1 MKEILCLGD
10 SLTKGRAG
18 HSFTEYLTNQ
28 KIINKGKDGDTLYH
42 SYKRLKKYLNQDKFK
57 NVDTY
62 IISLGTNDIL
72 IPFLKNLTPLWYLI
86 MKPREDFFH
95 CLQDDKSFEEQLE
108 KYFELLD
115 GKKIILISIPR
126 IQIKNFPQELI
137 VNKNKIISKLA
148 KKHNTPYI
156 DIYKLQAQEDLKSFS
171 WKYHKIIVFFGYLIV
186 TIFPKL
192 KDRIDNKRK
201 LGLTIDGVH
210 YNKYSAKIIE
220 KEVNKIV

>member
-10 SLTKGRAG
+10 SLTKGRVG

-95 CLQDDKSFEEQLE
+95 CLQDDKSFEENDA
-108 KYFELLD
+108 ELLSHLA
-115 GKKIILISIPR
+115 GFAVQCLLFGRGTLFSIIHEIASFIPLLYQIAIMNTISFI
-126 IQIKNFPQELI
+126 
-137 VNKNKIISKLA
+137 
-148 KKHNTPYI
+148 
-156 DIYKLQAQEDLKSFS
+156 
-171 WKYHKIIVFFGYLIV
+171 FF
-186 TIFPKL
+186 
-192 KDRIDNKRK
+192 
-201 LGLTIDGVH
+201 
-210 YNKYSAKIIE
+210 
-220 KEVNKIV
+220 